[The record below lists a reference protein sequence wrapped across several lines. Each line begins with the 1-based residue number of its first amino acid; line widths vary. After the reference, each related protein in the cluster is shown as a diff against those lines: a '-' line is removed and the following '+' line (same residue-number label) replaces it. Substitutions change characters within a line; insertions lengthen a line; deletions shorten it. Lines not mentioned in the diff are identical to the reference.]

1 MTDKRPKAQ
10 QAHRPR
16 PTQSSATSAGQ
27 ELESPPGFLA
37 AQLGDKG
44 AAREAAKASN
54 GAPPPFDSTP
64 PLDSRQEAA
73 NILKLQSQ
81 QSESPTSLSISSKGT
96 RVVIGQF

>member
-1 MTDKRPKAQ
+1 MTDTRPKVQ
-10 QAHRPR
+10 QAHLPR

-37 AQLGDKG
+37 PQLEKQG

-54 GAPPPFDSTP
+54 GADRPFDSPP

-81 QSESPTSLSISSKGT
+81 QSESPTPLSISSNGT